1 MTTTRAAV
9 RRRAVVLARRRGR
22 VTTDGVTELTSDVT
36 TSLDEVP
43 DTTPGAGLPVPTSP
57 SRFRNWFI
65 YRPVAVNAGDQIRA
79 IAEYGAQARRYLING
94 ERYTAACS
102 AERYEILRDPP
113 DDWNSAINEA
123 LKTLLWTPRLDEWTP
138 TSNTQRIYTFGTAPL
153 NGITDLA
160 RRTQVFELEFHPTA
174 DASGEENWQ
183 VWADGQHTY
192 RTYED
197 EGTLRVVFG
206 GLLPNTDNQ
215 FRWTILI
222 PFAALTDE
230 TSTSTVDEEWAA
242 WATLKIMAGWFADP
256 DNPSDEWTE
265 IGEQAEENYHDLRRA
280 VLADL
285 AYRTVGRHSQAGGSV
300 SVGGR
305 RGGRF

>member
-1 MTTTRAAV
+1 MSTRQTI
-9 RRRAVVLARRRGR
+9 RRRAVILSRTRGR
-22 VTTDGVTELTSDVT
+22 VAVNGITALTATGGDAN
-36 TSLDEVP
+36 SLI
-43 DTTPGAGLPVPTSP
+43 DTTAHAAPPVPTSA
-57 SRFRNWFI
+57 SRYRNWSLYI
-65 YRPVAVNAGDQIRA
+65 PEATNALDTERA
-79 IAEYGAQARRYLING
+79 IAEFDAEQRRYMING
-94 ERYTAACS
+94 PAYNTVPGS
-102 AERYEILRDPP
+102 GDRYEILRDPP

-123 LKTLLWTPRLDEWTP
+123 NKTLLWTPRLDEWTP
-138 TSNTQRIYTFGTAPL
+138 ASNDQRIYTFGTAPL
-153 NGITDLA
+153 DGITDLA

-206 GLLPNTDNQ
+206 GLLPNTDHEMR
-215 FRWTILI
+215 FTTLI

-230 TSTSTVDEEWAA
+230 TTILTVDEEWAA
-242 WATLKIMAGWFADP
+242 WATLKIMAGWFADA
-256 DNPSDEWTE
+256 DNPSDEWTA
-265 IGEQAEENYHDLRRA
+265 IGETAEENYHDLRRA

-285 AYRTVGRHSQAGGSV
+285 AYRTVGRHSQMGGSV